1 MIFFDSFLLDTE
13 TLTNAIT
20 YQHITTNDKS
30 YSQKDAKHCSVF
42 VQDILNYSHKTHPK
56 TIFVP

>member
-1 MIFFDSFLLDTE
+1 MSFFVDSFLLDTE

-20 YQHITTNDKS
+20 YQHITTFDKS

-42 VQDILNYSHKTHPK
+42 STRYTQLQP
-56 TIFVP
+56 